1 MTKYNKKFM
10 VVMATLT
17 FLFQI
22 HCRHVQMQ
30 NNNKSKHFSS
40 LVHPSKVAV
49 CPSQS
54 STPPPMQA
62 SYTHTVLVWQ
72 SGRNFLNSVL
82 RDNVHSK
89 GLKGQLDKHK
99 ETMCFCRMTNPSGA
113 GTSGIWKFYCSLCM
127 KAFISDHQSAWFWS
141 ESLQ

>member
-1 MTKYNKKFM
+1 M

-54 STPPPMQA
+54 STPPPHAGVLHTHCA
-62 SYTHTVLVWQ
+62 SVAKWKEFPQQCPERQRSLE
-72 SGRNFLNSVL
+72 RI
-82 RDNVHSK
+82 K
-89 GLKGQLDKHK
+89 G
-99 ETMCFCRMTNPSGA
+99 TT
-113 GTSGIWKFYCSLCM
+113 
-127 KAFISDHQSAWFWS
+127 
-141 ESLQ
+141 